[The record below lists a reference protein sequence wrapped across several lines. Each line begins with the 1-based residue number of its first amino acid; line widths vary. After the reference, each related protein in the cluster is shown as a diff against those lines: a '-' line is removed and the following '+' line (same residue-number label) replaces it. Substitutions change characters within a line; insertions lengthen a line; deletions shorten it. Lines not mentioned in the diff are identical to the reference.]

1 MMSCTQF
8 TKEDRFKIQAW
19 KEVGTTQE
27 EIAVRL
33 RKSPSAIS
41 KELTRNPSPDGRYDA
56 QYAQRLARERR
67 QQGKRRA
74 KKLLCDTALAGAIIS
89 SLRAK
94 RSPEQIV
101 GRRKR
106 LGKKTVCHET
116 IYQYLYTERRD
127 LLPLLRQKKGRYRR
141 RHGTKAR
148 EKRRE
153 YAKKRWI
160 TDRPPIINE
169 RRQIGHWE
177 GDTIR
182 GKEKTTAIA
191 THVERVSGYGCADLL
206 LHATAIHMREA
217 TIRTF
222 KRIPK
227 EKRLS
232 ETNDNGVEFAEHELT
247 ESALGMTMYFALPYH
262 SWERGTNENFN
273 GLLREY
279 FPKGSPFAM
288 LTQEHVAAA
297 IRSLN
302 NRPRKRLNYLTPYE
316 VFVQNLS
323 P

>member
-1 MMSCTQF
+1 MSCTHL

-19 KEVGTTQE
+19 QEVGKTQE

-33 RKSPSAIS
+33 KKSPSAIS
-41 KELTRNPSPDGRYDA
+41 KELTRNPYPDGRYDA
-56 QYAQRLARERR
+56 RHAHRLAQERR
-67 QQGKRRA
+67 GQGKRRT
-74 KKLLCDTALAGAIIS
+74 KKLVRDPALAGAIIS

-94 RSPEQIV
+94 RSPEQIA
-101 GRRKR
+101 GRRNR

-127 LLPLLRQKKGRYRR
+127 LLSLLRQKKGKYRR

-153 YAKKRWI
+153 SAKKRWI
-160 TDRPPIINE
+160 TDRPSAINE
-169 RRQIGHWE
+169 RMQIGHWE

-182 GKEKTTAIA
+182 GKEKVTAIA

-206 LHATAIHMREA
+206 LNATAVHMHAA

-227 EKRLS
+227 AKRLS
-232 ETNDNGVEFAEHELT
+232 ETNDNGSEFAEHELT
-247 ESALGMTMYFALPYH
+247 ERILGMTMYFALPYH

-288 LTQEHVAAA
+288 LTQDRVHAA

>member
-1 MMSCTQF
+1 MSHTHL

-19 KEVGTTQE
+19 KEVGKTQE

-33 RKSPSAIS
+33 NKSPSAIS
-41 KELTRNPSPDGRYDA
+41 KELTRNPYANGRYDA
-56 QYAQRLARERR
+56 RHAHRLAQTRR
-67 QQGKRRA
+67 RDGKRRT
-74 KKLLCDTALAGAIIS
+74 KKLVHDPALAGAIIS

-94 RSPEQIV
+94 RSPEQIA

-127 LLPLLRQKKGRYRR
+127 LIPLLRQKKGKYRR

-148 EKRRE
+148 AKRRE
-153 YAKKRWI
+153 ILQKTWI
-160 TDRPPIINE
+160 TERPTIINE
-169 RRQIGHWE
+169 RKQIGHWE

-182 GKEKTTAIA
+182 GKEKITAIA
-191 THVERVSGYGCADLL
+191 THVERVSGYGCGDLL
-206 LHATAIHMREA
+206 LHATAARMREA
-217 TIRTF
+217 TVRTF
-222 KRIPK
+222 QRMPK
-227 EKRLS
+227 TKRLS
-232 ETNDNGVEFAEHELT
+232 ETIDNGFEFAEQELT
-247 ESALGMTMYFALPYH
+247 ERALGMTIYSALPYH

-279 FPKGSPFAM
+279 FPKGSAFAM
-288 LTQEHVAAA
+288 LTQERVATV

-316 VFVQNLS
+316 VFVQGMT

>member
-1 MMSCTQF
+1 MSCTQI
-8 TKEDRFKIQAW
+8 TKEDRFTIQALREAG
-19 KEVGTTQE
+19 KSQAA
-27 EIAVRL
+27 IAVRL
-33 RKSPSAIS
+33 GKSPSAIS
-41 KELTRNPSPDGRYDA
+41 KELARNLYPDGRYEA
-56 QYAQRLARERR
+56 NHAHRLARDRR
-67 QQGKRRA
+67 RHGKSTT
-74 KKLLCDTALAGAIIS
+74 KKLLRDPALAGAIIS

-94 RSPEQIV
+94 RSPEQIA

-127 LLPLLRQKKGRYRR
+127 LLPLLRQQKGKYRR
-141 RHGTKAR
+141 RHGTNVR

-160 TDRPPIINE
+160 TDRPAVINE
-169 RRQIGHWE
+169 RTQIGHWE

-182 GKEKTTAIA
+182 GKEKVTAIA

-206 LHATAIHMREA
+206 PHATAVAMRTA

-222 KRIPK
+222 KRITK

-232 ETNDNGVEFAEHELT
+232 ETNDNGTEFAEYELT
-247 ESALGMTMYFALPYH
+247 ECALGMTMYFALPYH
-262 SWERGTNENFN
+262 SWERGINENFN
-273 GLLREY
+273 GLLRQY

-288 LTQEHVAAA
+288 LTQDRVDAA